1 MICSKCGKTLSDDL
15 YYCDNCGEP
24 TGKSDQWAP
33 INNNQNTNT
42 YSDANQNPYNTGTYN
57 RQNQYQPPNEGPYQ
71 NPYGNNNYNSY
82 NSYNNYNANNGFKS
96 FENYAYFNEKQKVDK
111 KIEDSRL
118 LGILGIILGLFI
130 TSILGII
137 LGAIGLSKLNEIPY
151 EFQNECAQE
160 REKAKK
166 LNIAGIVAPICV
178 RIVIWVG
185 YFLLVVGVF
194 TAMQ

>member
-24 TGKSDQWAP
+24 TGKADSWAP
-33 INNNQNTNT
+33 VNNEQNQNQYQSQTQSSYQNPYQNQNNQNT
-42 YSDANQNPYNTGTYN
+42 
-57 RQNQYQPPNEGPYQ
+57 YQSPYQ
-71 NPYGNNNYNSY
+71 TPYTN

-185 YFLLVVGVF
+185 YFLLVVGVL